1 VHRRQFTLQ
10 TSAALML
17 GTLGSAAALSARA
30 ADANAVPNMS
40 AQQAYQLATHGNG
53 FFVGP
58 MMASNTVY
66 VFFDTTCPHCAH
78 LWQASQPLLNRV
90 KMVWMPVG
98 FLRPQS
104 TTQGA
109 TILSAAEPAKAMTEN
124 EQRLMNR
131 QGGIVVADP
140 LNEAAVAKV
149 KTNTAIFAK
158 LEANSVPLIL
168 FRNSRTGEYGN
179 QAGASDTAQLEAL
192 FGV

>member
-1 VHRRQFTLQ
+1 MHRRQFTLQ

-30 ADANAVPNMS
+30 AESNIITKMS
-40 AQQAYQLATHGNG
+40 AQQAYEMATHGNG

-58 MMASNTVY
+58 MMASSTVY

-78 LWQASQPLLNRV
+78 LWQASQPLLNRL

-109 TILSAAEPAKAMTEN
+109 TILSAPEPDKAMTDN

-131 QGGIVVADP
+131 QGGITVANP
-140 LNEAAVAKV
+140 LSEAAVAKV
-149 KTNTAIFAK
+149 KVNTAIFAK
-158 LEANSVPLIL
+158 FEANSVPLIL
-168 FRNSRTGEYGN
+168 FRNAKTGVYGN

-192 FGV
+192 FGI